1 MVYDIKMM
9 KIFLRTLKSIFL
21 SENEQMKEI
30 SEKQSLLQKEIYHIM
45 SSLTN
50 LQEAINRLSS
60 ITDEA
65 VKVLNTPHPTEE
77 AIQAAADLV
86 NAQADRLLAA
96 SDTDPETVAK

>member
-1 MVYDIKMM
+1 MINVFQ
-9 KIFLRTLKSIFL
+9 KIFKSIFL
-21 SENEQMKEI
+21 NENKQIKEI
-30 SEKQSLLQKEIYHIM
+30 LEKQASLQKEINNIM

-50 LQEAINRLSS
+50 LQEAITRLSS

-86 NAQADRLLAA
+86 NAQADRLQAA
-96 SDTDPETVAK
+96 SDSDPETVAE

>member
-1 MVYDIKMM
+1 MVYNIMMM

-30 SEKQSLLQKEIYHIM
+30 LEKQSSLQKQIYHIM

-50 LQEAINRLSS
+50 LQEAITRLSS

>member
-1 MVYDIKMM
+1 MVYHIKMM

-96 SDTDPETVAK
+96 SDADPETVAK

>member
-1 MVYDIKMM
+1 MINVFQ
-9 KIFLRTLKSIFL
+9 KILKSIFL
-21 SENEQMKEI
+21 SENEQTNEI
-30 SEKQSLLQKEIYHIM
+30 LEKQASLQKQLDYIM

-50 LQEAINRLSS
+50 LQEAITRLSS

-86 NAQADRLLAA
+86 NAQADRLQAA
-96 SDTDPETVAK
+96 SDSDPETVAK

>member
-1 MVYDIKMM
+1 MM
-9 KIFLRTLKSIFL
+9 KTFLRTLKSIFL
-21 SENEQMKEI
+21 SENEQMREI
-30 SEKQSLLQKEIYHIM
+30 LERQSSLQKQIHHIM

-96 SDTDPETVAK
+96 SDADPETVAK

>member
-1 MVYDIKMM
+1 MM
-9 KIFLRTLKSIFL
+9 INVFQKILKSIFL
-21 SENEQMKEI
+21 SENEQTKEAL
-30 SEKQSLLQKEIYHIM
+30 EKQASLQKQLDYIM

-50 LQEAINRLSS
+50 LQEAITRLSS

-86 NAQADRLLAA
+86 NAQADRLEAA
-96 SDTDPETVAK
+96 SDSDPETVAN

>member
-1 MVYDIKMM
+1 MM
-9 KIFLRTLKSIFL
+9 INVFQKILKSIFL
-21 SENEQMKEI
+21 SENEQTNEVL
-30 SEKQSLLQKEIYHIM
+30 EKQASLQKQLDYIM

-50 LQEAINRLSS
+50 LQEAITRLSS

-86 NAQADRLLAA
+86 NAQADRLQAA
-96 SDTDPETVAK
+96 SDSDPETVAE

>member
-1 MVYDIKMM
+1 MMM
-9 KIFLRTLKSIFL
+9 KTFLRTLKSIFL
-21 SENEQMKEI
+21 SENEQMREI
-30 SEKQSLLQKEIYHIM
+30 LERQSSLQKQIHHIM

-96 SDTDPETVAK
+96 SDADPETVAK

>member
-1 MVYDIKMM
+1 MM
-9 KIFLRTLKSIFL
+9 INVFQKILKSIFL
-21 SENEQMKEI
+21 SENEQTNEI
-30 SEKQSLLQKEIYHIM
+30 LEKQASLQKQLDYIM

-50 LQEAINRLSS
+50 LQEAITRLSS

-86 NAQADRLLAA
+86 NAQADRLQAA
-96 SDTDPETVAK
+96 SDRDPETVAN

>member
-1 MVYDIKMM
+1 MVYHIKMM

>member
-1 MVYDIKMM
+1 MMM

-30 SEKQSLLQKEIYHIM
+30 LEKQSLLQKQINNIM

-50 LQEAINRLSS
+50 LQEAITRLSS

-65 VKVLNTPHPTEE
+65 VKVLNTPHPTDE
-77 AIQAAADLV
+77 AIQTAADLV
-86 NAQADRLLAA
+86 NAQADRLQAA
-96 SDTDPETVAK
+96 SDTDPSTIA